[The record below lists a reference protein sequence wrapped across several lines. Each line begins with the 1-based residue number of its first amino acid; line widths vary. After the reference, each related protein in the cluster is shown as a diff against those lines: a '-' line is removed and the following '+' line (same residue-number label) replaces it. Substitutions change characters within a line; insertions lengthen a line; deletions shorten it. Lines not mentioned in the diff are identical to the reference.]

1 MQISMTYISIIIPSL
16 FCLATVTKYILM
28 KKENKL
34 LSDQLTKTTI
44 NLENNKKKLRDLENR
59 HNDIKKFQKSIEQ
72 AELTTKL
79 QAPRLQATHGKSK
92 SNPASHAPEKYS
104 YVRSLS
110 EKGMSADEIG
120 AVLSISPHEASQL
133 VALTMLAT
141 AA

>member
-1 MQISMTYISIIIPSL
+1 MQISMTYMSIIIPSL
-16 FCLATVTKYILM
+16 FCLATVTKCILM

-44 NLENNKKKLRDLENR
+44 NLENNKNKLHDLQNR

-79 QAPRLQATHGKSK
+79 QAPRLQATHGESK
-92 SNPASHAPEKYS
+92 SNPASQAPEKYS
-104 YVRSLS
+104 YVRSLT
-110 EKGMSADEIG
+110 EKGMSPEEIG